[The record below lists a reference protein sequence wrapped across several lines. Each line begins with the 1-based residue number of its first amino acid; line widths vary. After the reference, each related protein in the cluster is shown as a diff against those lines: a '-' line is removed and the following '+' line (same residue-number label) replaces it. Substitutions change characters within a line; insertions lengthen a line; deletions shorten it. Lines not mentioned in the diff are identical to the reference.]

1 LGTFFFVGGGGG
13 FFFAAAAAKML
24 FWDLVKLL
32 AGPREPLPNLE
43 LAREISTIDDD
54 ARLDLDPIV

>member
-1 LGTFFFVGGGGG
+1 
-13 FFFAAAAAKML
+13 ML